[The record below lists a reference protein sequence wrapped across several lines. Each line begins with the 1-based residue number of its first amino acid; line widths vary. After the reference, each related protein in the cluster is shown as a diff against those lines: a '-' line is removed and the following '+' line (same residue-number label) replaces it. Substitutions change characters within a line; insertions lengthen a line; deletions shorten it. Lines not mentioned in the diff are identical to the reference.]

1 MSAATPG
8 RRKVVGIL
16 GGGQLGA
23 MLARAIFDLGGDVA
37 IYEPEALAPACRQA
51 RNVVNASWDDAA
63 ALETFF
69 DACDVVTYETEHI
82 ETAALKK
89 LAANDKLR
97 PSLAVLETTQHR
109 HHEKQFLADQ
119 NLPHAAFVPVAN
131 PSELANAA
139 KTVGFPCIAKTAR
152 GGYDGKGQFLLR
164 SENDVAAAV
173 AALPSDMPCVVEEAL
188 DLLLEASCIV
198 ARAPHQ
204 TEVVFP
210 IFENMHD
217 AHILDMT
224 LVPARISAEVTSELL
239 DIALQ
244 AARALD
250 VTGLLTTE
258 FFLAKPT
265 ARSKRV
271 VDGVAIYVN
280 EFAPR
285 PHNSGHVTRALCSS
299 SQFDLLARMLLGA
312 PLTSPR
318 VDTSTTYCMANLLG
332 ESWGNEKTTPL
343 DLSAWSE
350 FPDVVEVALYG
361 KRDAQFRRKMGH
373 FVVCGADAEATL
385 ARGRT
390 FRARISR

>member
-1 MSAATPG
+1 MTLP

-37 IYEPEALAPACRQA
+37 IFEPESLAPACRQA

-63 ALETFF
+63 ALEKFF
-69 DACDVVTYETEHI
+69 ADCDVVTYETEHI
-82 ETAALKK
+82 ETAALKL

-109 HHEKQFLADQ
+109 HHEKRFLADQ
-119 NLPHAAFVPVAN
+119 KLPHAAFVAVAS
-131 PSELANAA
+131 PADLKSAANS
-139 KTVGFPCIAKTAR
+139 VGFPCIAKTAR
-152 GGYDGKGQFLLR
+152 GGYDGKGQFFLR
-164 SENDVAAAV
+164 AETDVDAAI
-173 AALPSDMPCVVEEAL
+173 AALPHDMPCVVEEAL
-188 DLLLEASCIV
+188 ELLLEASCIV
-198 ARAPHQ
+198 ARTPDR

-217 AHILDMT
+217 AHILDVT
-224 LVPARISAEVTSELL
+224 VVPARISAEVANELL
-239 DIALQ
+239 QISLQ

-299 SQFDLLARMLLGA
+299 SQFDLLARLLLDA
-312 PLTSPR
+312 PLTAPR
-318 VDTSTTYCMANLLG
+318 VDTSVTYCMANLLG
-332 ESWGNEKTTPL
+332 ESWGTEKTTPL
-343 DLSAWSE
+343 DLGAWRE
-350 FPDVVEVALYG
+350 YPDVVEVALYG
-361 KRDAQFRRKMGH
+361 KRDAQPRRKMGH
-373 FVVCGADAEATL
+373 FVVCGSETDATV
-385 ARGRT
+385 ARARA